1 MTYFCSQF
9 SGLIFS
15 QLILINCYSDAQC
28 SYSSYDTIRIN
39 RMTKLKVMPV
49 TATQKIWMDIR
60 YIQKRNENSI
70 SFMCLHFLQYFSYG
84 DSKYQIIE
92 ENGKSS
98 KVNWNTRKKREKKQ
112 KTPKNTPNWIEKYR
126 MACCAEFV
134 VVFLAF
140 WQFLSIF
147 GDFWFSSCFVRWF
160 LVTLVVPVIPL
171 VPIQIDVCIECIIF
185 YLFIHH

>member
-70 SFMCLHFLQYFSYG
+70 SFMYLHFLQYFSYG

-92 ENGKSS
+92 SRLKNPEKN
-98 KVNWNTRKKREKKQ
+98 EKKTENS
-112 KTPKNTPNWIEKYR
+112 KKYIKLNRKVPDGMLCWICR
-126 MACCAEFV
+126 SF
-134 VVFLAF
+134 F
-140 WQFLSIF
+140 WLF
-147 GDFWFSSCFVRWF
+147 GSFCRFFDDFWFSSCFVRWF
-160 LVTLVVPVIPL
+160 LVTLVVAVIPL